1 MAIATGGRMKC
12 NGRIGSAG
20 PDGRGRPN
28 AREYGRGHDGYG
40 EQDSGRR
47 KGRRGILLAC
57 LGAWMLGMFLRPAHA
72 ADAPPAPLHVVASFS
87 ILGDMVRQIGG
98 PDVKVDTLVGPD
110 GDAHEYEPTPADARA
125 LSAAQLLVV
134 NGLNFET
141 WMARLVKTANFKGTT
156 VVASEGVATRRF
168 DDDDIAGHDH
178 SHGGGA
184 GKDDQ
189 QDAVNGDH
197 KDGHKDGHHDHA
209 DDHGHDG
216 HTHGGPATGSA
227 AADIRV
233 DPHAWQSLAN
243 GVRYARNIGAA
254 LAKADP
260 SHADAYRQRTDAYVT
275 RIEALDQRVKQAFAA
290 LPPDRRRVVTS
301 HDAFGYFGQAYGV
314 TFISTMGISTEAEPS
329 ARDVARII
337 DEVKREKVPAV
348 FLENVSNPRLGQQ
361 IARETGAKLGG
372 TLYSDALAKPGLPAA
387 TYLGMF
393 EWNMAEFMSAL
404 KP

>member
-1 MAIATGGRMKC
+1 MAIAAGGRMGRKEPSGQDPHDGAGLGNDRPNTSTTH
-12 NGRIGSAG
+12 NGRG
-20 PDGRGRPN
+20 
-28 AREYGRGHDGYG
+28 G
-40 EQDSGRR
+40 EGRR
-47 KGRRGILLAC
+47 KGCRGLLLAC
-57 LGAWMLGMFLRPAHA
+57 LAAWMLGSVGGAHA

-125 LSAAQLLVV
+125 LSAAQMLVV

-141 WMARLVKTANFKGTT
+141 WMARLLKTANFKGVT
-156 VVASEGVATRRF
+156 VVASEGVQTRRF

-178 SHGGGA
+178 AHGQDA
-184 GKDDQ
+184 GKDDP
-189 QDAVNGDH
+189 
-197 KDGHKDGHHDHA
+197 KDSHHDHG
-209 DDHGHDG
+209 DDHDHGHDG
-216 HTHGGPATGSA
+216 HRHGGPATGSA
-227 AADIRV
+227 AVDIRV

-243 GVRYARNIGAA
+243 GARYARNIGAA

-260 SHADAYRQRTDAYVT
+260 AHAEAYQRRTDAYVA
-275 RIEALDQRVKQAFAA
+275 RIEALDQRVRQAFAA
-290 LPPDRRRVVTS
+290 LPAERRRVVTS
-301 HDAFGYFGQAYGV
+301 HDAFGYFGQAYGI

-329 ARDVARII
+329 ARDVARIV

-372 TLYSDALAKPGLPAA
+372 TLYSDALAKPGLSAS

-393 EWNMAEFMSAL
+393 EWNLAEFMAAL

>member
-1 MAIATGGRMKC
+1 MAIEAG
-12 NGRIGSAG
+12 GRIGRSG
-20 PDGRGRPN
+20 PDGMNGQSGQSRQERRG
-28 AREYGRGHDGYG
+28 GRN
-40 EQDSGRR
+40 
-47 KGRRGILLAC
+47 GRRGVLAAC
-57 LGAWMLGMFLRPAHA
+57 LAAWILALCGPAAHA
-72 ADAPPAPLHVVASFS
+72 ADAPPPGPLHVVASFS

-125 LSAAQLLVV
+125 LGAAQVLVV

-141 WMARLVKTANFKGTT
+141 WMARLVKTANFKGVT
-156 VVASEGVATRRF
+156 VVASEGVRTRHF
-168 DDDDIAGHDH
+168 DDDDIAGHAG
-178 SHGGGA
+178 HGESTAAGTAGGA
-184 GKDDQ
+184 
-189 QDAVNGDH
+189 AV
-197 KDGHKDGHHDHA
+197 
-209 DDHGHDG
+209 
-216 HTHGGPATGSA
+216 
-227 AADIRV
+227 DIRV

-243 GVRYARNIGAA
+243 GAQYARNIGAA

-260 SHADAYRQRTDAYVT
+260 AHADAYQRRTDAYVAK
-275 RIEALDQRVKQAFAA
+275 ILALDQRLKQAFAA
-290 LPPDRRRVVTS
+290 LPAERRRVVTS
-301 HDAFGYFGQAYGV
+301 HDAFGYFGQAYGM

-372 TLYSDALAKPGLPAA
+372 TLYSDALAKPGLPAS

-393 EWNMAEFMSAL
+393 EWNLAEFMSAL

>member
-1 MAIATGGRMKC
+1 
-12 NGRIGSAG
+12 
-20 PDGRGRPN
+20 
-28 AREYGRGHDGYG
+28 
-40 EQDSGRR
+40 
-47 KGRRGILLAC
+47 
-57 LGAWMLGMFLRPAHA
+57 MLGLFSHPAHA

-178 SHGGGA
+178 AHGRDADKDDLADA
-184 GKDDQ
+184 GKDD
-189 QDAVNGDH
+189 
-197 KDGHKDGHHDHA
+197 HKDGHHDHA
-209 DDHGHDG
+209 DDHGREA
-216 HTHGGPATGSA
+216 HTHGGTATGSA
-227 AADIRV
+227 AVDIRV

-243 GVRYARNIGAA
+243 GARYARNIGAA

-260 SHADAYRQRTDAYVT
+260 AHADAYRRRTDGYVA
-275 RIEALDQRVKQAFAA
+275 RIEALDERVKQAFAA
-290 LPPDRRRVVTS
+290 LPAERRRVVTS
-301 HDAFGYFGQAYGV
+301 HDAFGYFGQAYGI

-329 ARDVARII
+329 ARDVARIV

-372 TLYSDALAKPGLPAA
+372 TLYSDALAKPGLPAS

-393 EWNMAEFMSAL
+393 EWNLAEFMSAL